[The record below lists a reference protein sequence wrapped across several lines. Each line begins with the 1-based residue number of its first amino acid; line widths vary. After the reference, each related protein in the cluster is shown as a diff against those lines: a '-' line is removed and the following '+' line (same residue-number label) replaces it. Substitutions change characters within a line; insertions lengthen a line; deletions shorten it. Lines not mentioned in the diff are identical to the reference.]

1 MVFLAIIKWKN
12 NDIFLID
19 QSDGLTDSIH
29 QDFFCNELGAE
40 FDGKNTY
47 IFKNPEPEL
56 FEGLQDYLGFIGVI
70 PTYDDKAQEQ
80 IKIIE
85 GEKADFEKFKKIAIK
100 IKNQPQSKLKIPFIK
115 KALKSYQIPAVI
127 HATSL
132 DASANFSVP
141 GSGKTWMAYATYF
154 IEKSR
159 KNVNK
164 LLIVGPNSSFKPW
177 ENEYLEMTGESGDIQ
192 RITGTQNER
201 RKILGS
207 SDFFEIFLV
216 NYFIVAKELQPLLQM
231 LSENKFML
239 IVDESHHFKNPN
251 SIAADA
257 LLQLSKLAKKR
268 MILSGTPVPNNFDD
282 LWSQFT
288 FLYPNYQVFGDFVN
302 YQFSLSTYA
311 DSPVE
316 QLEFVKDQI
325 DPFYTRISKK
335 QLGLPPVK
343 IHRIPVPMSEIQKRV
358 YNAIRGHIKSGEHV
372 DRGDEIAAQKWR
384 KASMIYLIECATDP
398 SLLTKSSQYLER
410 PIAEEG
416 LSIQNTIDNYE
427 KMEKTTKKIETAC
440 DLVGKII
447 SKKDPQTKKNSKVIV
462 WCSFVKSIRK
472 LEEMLADYKPIS
484 IYGAIPKDE
493 EDDPSDNREIR
504 IESFKTEPDCNLLI
518 ANPAS
523 LAESV
528 SLHKACHNA
537 IYLDRTYNGG
547 HYMQSLERIHR
558 IGIPKG
564 TKTEYYI
571 LQSEDTIDL
580 NIDARL
586 EDKKDMMLEIL
597 NDIDPTK
604 LDYDLTYDQFT
615 NEFDADFKSFKKH
628 LDED

>member
-1 MVFLAIIKWKN
+1 MAIIKWKN
-12 NDIFLID
+12 NVIILIN
-19 QSDGLTDSIH
+19 QSDKLTDSIH

-85 GEKADFEKFKKIAIK
+85 EEKADFEKLKKIAIK
-100 IKNQPQSKLKIPFIK
+100 TKNQPQSKLKIPFIK

-164 LLIVGPNSSFKPW
+164 LLVVGPNSSFKPW
-177 ENEYLEMTGESGDIQ
+177 ENEYFEMTGESGDIQ

-216 NYFIVAKELQPLLQM
+216 NYFIVAKEFRPLLQM

-251 SIAADA
+251 SQAADA

-268 MILSGTPVPNNFDD
+268 MILSGTPVPNNYDD

-302 YQFSLSTYA
+302 YQFSLSNYA

-343 IHRIPVPMSEIQKRV
+343 IHRIPVPMSKIQKRV

-372 DRGDEIAAQKWR
+372 NRGDEISAQKWR
-384 KASMIYLIECATDP
+384 KAAMIYLIECATDP
-398 SLLTKSSQYLER
+398 SLLKKSSQYEER

-416 LSIQNTIDNYE
+416 LSIQDSIDSYHT
-427 KMEKTTKKIETAC
+427 MEIPKKIETAC
-440 DLVGKII
+440 DLVKQII

-462 WCSFVKSIRK
+462 WCSFVNSIKK
-472 LEEMLADYKPIS
+472 LEKMLVNYKPIS

-504 IESFKTEPDCNLLI
+504 IENFKTEPDCNLLI

-558 IGIPKG
+558 IGIPQG

-571 LQSEDTIDL
+571 LQSKDSIDL

-604 LDYDLTYDQFT
+604 LDYDLTYDEFT
-615 NEFDADFKSFKKH
+615 HENEFDADFKSFKKH

>member
-1 MVFLAIIKWKN
+1 LAIIKWKN
-12 NDIFLID
+12 NNIFLVD
-19 QSDGLTDSIH
+19 QSDKLIESVH
-29 QDFFCNELGAE
+29 QDFFCNELGAK

-47 IFKNPEPEL
+47 VFKDSEPEL
-56 FEGLQDYLGFIGVI
+56 FEGLQEYLDFIGVK
-70 PTYDDKAQEQ
+70 PDFDTTAKEQ
-80 IKIIE
+80 IKIIK
-85 GEKADFEKFKKIAIK
+85 EKQADFEQLKKIAIQ
-100 IKNQPQSKLKIPFIK
+100 IKNKPQSKIKIPFLK
-115 KALKSYQIPAVI
+115 KELKSYQIPAVV

-141 GSGKTWMAYATYF
+141 GSGKTWMAYSAYF
-154 IEKSR
+154 VEKSR

-177 ENEYLEMTGESGDIQ
+177 ENEYLEMTGKPGDIQ
-192 RITGTQNER
+192 RITGTQKER
-201 RKILGS
+201 RESITS
-207 SDFFEIFLV
+207 SEFFEIFLV
-216 NYFIVAKELQPLLQM
+216 NYFIIAKEFRLLSQM

-239 IVDESHHFKNPN
+239 VVDESHHFKNPN
-251 SIAADA
+251 SQAASA

-302 YQFSLSTYA
+302 YQFSLSNYT

-343 IHRIPVPMSEIQKRV
+343 IHRREIPMSKIQKRI
-358 YNAIRGHIKSGEHV
+358 YDAIRGHIKASDEV
-372 DRGDEIAAQKWR
+372 NRGDELAVQKWR
-384 KASMIYLIECATDP
+384 KAAMIYLIECATDP
-398 SLLTKSSQYLER
+398 SLLTKSSQYEER
-410 PIAEEG
+410 LIVDEG
-416 LSIQNTIDNYE
+416 LAIQDIIDNYHN
-427 KMEKTTKKIETAC
+427 MENPKKIEVAC
-440 DLVGKII
+440 NLVKQII
-447 SKKDPQTKKNSKVIV
+447 SKKDPQTKNNSKVIV
-462 WCSFVKSIRK
+462 WCSFVNSIKK
-472 LEEMLADYKPIS
+472 LETMLVDYNPVS
-484 IYGAIPKDE
+484 VYGAIPKDE
-493 EDDPSDNREIR
+493 EDDPHDNREIR
-504 IESFKTEPDCNLLI
+504 IESFKKEPDCNLLI

-528 SLHKACHNA
+528 SLHKSCHNA

-571 LQSEDTIDL
+571 LQSENSIDL

-586 EDKKDMMLEIL
+586 EDKKNRMLEIL
-597 NDIDPTK
+597 NDIDPTE

-615 NEFDADFKSFKKH
+615 NENEFDADFKSFKKH
-628 LDED
+628 LDKD

>member
-1 MVFLAIIKWKN
+1 MAIIKWKN

-251 SIAADA
+251 SLAADA

-302 YQFSLSTYA
+302 YQFSLSNYA

-447 SKKDPQTKKNSKVIV
+447 SKKDPQTKNNSKVIV
-462 WCSFVKSIRK
+462 WCSFIKSIKK
-472 LEEMLADYKPIS
+472 LEEMLTDYKPIS

-558 IGIPKG
+558 IGIPQG

-571 LQSEDTIDL
+571 LQSEDSIDL

-628 LDED
+628 LDDD